1 MYGHSALYRVRQVT
15 INNFIRP
22 MIDESDSNKNKI
34 NICTMVVTT
43 NKKETT
49 TTTSSTITIVSP
61 PNTCRFNKVVVPDTD
76 VGNIKAYKV
85 LFCKYPCYGNSYL
98 LQILVLY

>member
-1 MYGHSALYRVRQVT
+1 
-15 INNFIRP
+15 

-76 VGNIKAYKV
+76 VCNIKAYKRNKFQGFYCV
-85 LFCKYPCYGNSYL
+85 YKGVCSIKVKVF
-98 LQILVLY
+98 VM